1 MQENICVPIESTIWN
16 KNVHVR
22 TTNQKRTGPRP
33 SQVKSFH
40 FHALTKVQFEDLTEA
55 QIDDLKNA
63 TREWKADYQVA
74 GSIAHARELLE
85 WESKQTERLDA
96 RIARQIKFLFEL
108 KAGEEN
114 ALQDLACLAEIFASA
129 RIPPIVKQPSTRLA
143 VSADICGAKSL

>member
-108 KAGEEN
+108 KAGEEM
-114 ALQDLACLAEIFASA
+114 LY
-129 RIPPIVKQPSTRLA
+129 KT
-143 VSADICGAKSL
+143 

>member
-1 MQENICVPIESTIWN
+1 VAKYTFDPHHPAFDEVWGFCMFIRYLLSKPETCFEKHAREYLRADRINHLE
-16 KNVHVR
+16 
-22 TTNQKRTGPRP
+22 QKCSR
-33 SQVKSFH
+33 SNYQSK
-40 FHALTKVQFEDLTEA
+40 EEA

-108 KAGEEN
+108 KAGEEM
-114 ALQDLACLAEIFASA
+114 LY
-129 RIPPIVKQPSTRLA
+129 KT
-143 VSADICGAKSL
+143 